1 MGSFEENKMAI
12 SGRVVL
18 TPEEPLPY
26 KVVLQHKDGADSEH
40 EVGSVR
46 AGEAMIRDN
55 LPEPPAPELLRQW
68 TSRP

>member
-1 MGSFEENKMAI
+1 MAI

-26 KVVLQHKDGADSEH
+26 KVVIEEDGELVTEH
-40 EVGSVR
+40 EVATVR
-46 AGEAMIRDN
+46 DGEAIIRDH
-55 LPEPPAPELLRQW
+55 LPAPAEPELLRQW